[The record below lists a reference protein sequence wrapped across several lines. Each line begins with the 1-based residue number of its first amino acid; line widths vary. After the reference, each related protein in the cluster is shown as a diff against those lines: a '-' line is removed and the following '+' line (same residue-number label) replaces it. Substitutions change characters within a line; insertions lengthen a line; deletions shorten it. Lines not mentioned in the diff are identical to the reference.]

1 MVSVSGGMKSK
12 IENAGLGKERE
23 GFLNRMLSMSK
34 SQPLFLRRKKLGL
47 EKIKTLPKFTQPIA
61 SKGEIYPKSAWF

>member
-1 MVSVSGGMKSK
+1 
-12 IENAGLGKERE
+12 
-23 GFLNRMLSMSK
+23 MLSMSK